1 MPQEFAVMLDDKKLA
16 DMRRR
21 EMQHM
26 INRFYH
32 QKRIVSNFEN
42 IFSRFAFN
50 FHYAAEL
57 EKVIKSRGLEEE
69 LALIEDGRQE
79 VEEMRLLYEK

>member
-1 MPQEFAVMLDDKKLA
+1 M
-16 DMRRR
+16 
-21 EMQHM
+21 
-26 INRFYH
+26 
-32 QKRIVSNFEN
+32 
-42 IFSRFAFN
+42 SRFVFN

-79 VEEMRLLYEK
+79 VVEMRLLYEK

>member
-1 MPQEFAVMLDDKKLA
+1 MLQEFAVMLDDKKLA

-32 QKRIVSNFEN
+32 QQIIVNNFN
-42 IFSRFAFN
+42 IFPRFVFN

-79 VEEMRLLYEK
+79 VGEMRLLYEK

>member
-32 QKRIVSNFEN
+32 QQIIVSNSK
-42 IFSRFAFN
+42 IFFP
-50 FHYAAEL
+50 
-57 EKVIKSRGLEEE
+57 GLSSTSTT
-69 LALIEDGRQE
+69 LPSWR
-79 VEEMRLLYEK
+79 R

>member
-1 MPQEFAVMLDDKKLA
+1 MLDDKKLA

-32 QKRIVSNFEN
+32 QKRIVSNLKY
-42 IFSRFAFN
+42 FSRFAFN

>member
-32 QKRIVSNFEN
+32 QKRIVNNFKYFFQVCLQLPLRCRVGEGDQV
-42 IFSRFAFN
+42 SR
-50 FHYAAEL
+50 
-57 EKVIKSRGLEEE
+57 S
-69 LALIEDGRQE
+69 
-79 VEEMRLLYEK
+79 